1 MTKTAAGAKPFF
13 SRLPVWESVLVLL
26 LAAIVVLNS
35 QLSPYFLDVANLFDS
50 TLNFDEKAMIA
61 LPVALIIVTGQID
74 VSVASIVSLCA
85 VAMGL
90 AANAG
95 ADGTLVVASGLA
107 TGVVA
112 GLINGLLVVGLR
124 VHSIVVTIGTLS
136 LYRGITEAIV
146 QDGAFTKFPKPMLA
160 LGRAYIFNLVPV
172 ETLCWLA
179 LAALFGVIL
188 HLSIVG
194 RRIFAIGNNAIV
206 ALYSGIAVDRY
217 KVALFALT
225 GLVCGLAAAFL
236 VCRLGSVRQ
245 SIAEGSELQVVTIV
259 VLGGVSIAG
268 GTGTIL
274 GVVLSTLVIGAL
286 TYGLNL
292 INIPGIVV
300 DLCLGILL
308 IASISVP
315 RAIQFAATLRRLSQ
329 PI

>member
-1 MTKTAAGAKPFF
+1 VSGSGASPLAILR
-13 SRLPVWESVLVLL
+13 RLPAWESVLIVL
-26 LAAIVVLNS
+26 LAAVVILNS
-35 QLSPYFLDVANLFDS
+35 QLSPYFLDVSNLFDS

-61 LPVALIIVTGQID
+61 LPLALVIITGQID
-74 VSVASIVSLCA
+74 VSVASIVSVCA

-90 AANAG
+90 ASNAG
-95 ADGTLVVASGLA
+95 ADGTLVVAVGLA
-107 TGVVA
+107 TGLVA
-112 GLINGLLVVGLR
+112 GLINGLLVVGLG

-160 LGRAYIFNLVPV
+160 LGRAYLFNVVPF
-172 ETLCWLA
+172 ETLCWLVI
-179 LAALFGVIL
+179 AAIFAVVL
-188 HLSIVG
+188 HLTIAG
-194 RRIFAIGNNAIV
+194 RRIFAIGNNAQ
-206 ALYSGIAVDRY
+206 AARYSGIAVDRY

-268 GTGTIL
+268 GTGTIA
-274 GVVLSTLVIGAL
+274 GVVLSTLLIGAL

-292 INIPGIVV
+292 VNIPGLVV

-315 RAIQFAATLRRLSQ
+315 RAIRLIALWRRIGQ
-329 PI
+329 PT

>member
-1 MTKTAAGAKPFF
+1 MSTGQSGFIATLR
-13 SRLPVWESVLVLL
+13 RLPTWELVLVVL
-26 LAAIVVLNS
+26 LAAIVILNS

-61 LPVALIIVTGQID
+61 LPVALVIVTGQID

-95 ADGTLVVASGLA
+95 ADGATVVAAALA
-107 TGVVA
+107 TGLVA
-112 GLINGLLVVGLR
+112 GLVNGLLVTGLR

-136 LYRGITEAIV
+136 LYRGITEAVV
-146 QDGAFTKFPKPMLA
+146 QDGAFTKFPQPMLA
-160 LGRAYIFNLVPV
+160 LGRAYLFNLVPV
-172 ETLCWLA
+172 ETVCWLL
-179 LAALFGVIL
+179 LAVVFGVIL
-188 HLSIVG
+188 HFTTVG
-194 RRIFAIGNNAIV
+194 RRIFAIGNNPNA
-206 ALYSGIAVDRY
+206 ARYSGIAVDRY
-217 KVALFALT
+217 KVGLFALT
-225 GLVCGLAAAFL
+225 GLVCGIAAAFL

-268 GTGTIL
+268 GSGTIV

-292 INIPGIVV
+292 VNIPGIVV
-300 DLCLGILL
+300 DLCLGGLL

-315 RAIQFAATLRRLSQ
+315 RIIQFIATARRLTQ
-329 PI
+329 PT